1 MPAGGY
7 GAPPMGGGQ
16 GGLASG
22 DQRSLGRA
30 AFARHMR
37 SGAAIPDDETAFLRY
52 VNDVGRGV
60 PPKPRAQGF
69 GSVVR
74 R

>member
-1 MPAGGY
+1 
-7 GAPPMGGGQ
+7 MGLPLDQQ
-16 GGLASG
+16 GGRLAGG

-37 SGAAIPDDETAFLRY
+37 SGAPIQDDEVEMLKYFA
-52 VNDVGRGV
+52 DVGRGV
-60 PPKPRAQGF
+60 PPKPRATGF
-69 GSVVR
+69 AGVVR